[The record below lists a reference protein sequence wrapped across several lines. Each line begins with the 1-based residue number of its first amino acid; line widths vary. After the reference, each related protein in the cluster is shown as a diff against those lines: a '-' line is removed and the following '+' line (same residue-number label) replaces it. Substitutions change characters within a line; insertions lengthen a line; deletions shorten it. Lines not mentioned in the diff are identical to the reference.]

1 MAPRKQWSYLIKT
14 ENAGSVQTRAMPTSN
29 QLFPTI
35 YGRNLVGE
43 LRHFVHR
50 PYLVVTMEDL
60 WPHFAPA
67 FDENLAGVHLVRT
80 LEAPELEKAIRQQL
94 AGTAACNSV
103 IGLGGGQALDV
114 AKYVAWTRRLPLFQ
128 VPTALTVDAA
138 FGHRIALRV
147 GSQVRYV
154 GWAVPEAVYV
164 DYDVIQS
171 APPLLN
177 HSGFGDV
184 LCFITGSADWKLAQ
198 IRGKTES
205 QWPYDPRLVAEARA
219 ILDPV
224 LDALDEIRTLSQ
236 AGIRVLS
243 EALRWGGAAYHNAGW
258 NARHIEGV
266 EHFFFYALE
275 YRVRQPFIHG
285 QPVCLGVFLGA
296 AMQEQL
302 GLVPL
307 SAEETLSTIQRAGVD
322 IRPEAMGV
330 TWSDVNATLCSLASY
345 VRENNLPYGIAHEAQ
360 ITDAFL
366 SSARSRIE
374 IAFGPWKGA

>member
-1 MAPRKQWSYLIKT
+1 
-14 ENAGSVQTRAMPTSN
+14 MPTPGG
-29 QLFPTI
+29 LFPTV

-60 WPHFAPA
+60 WPRFAPA
-67 FDENLAGVHLVRT
+67 FDTNMAGVHLVHT
-80 LEAPELEKAIRQQL
+80 LEKLELERAL
-94 AGTAACNSV
+94 AHLLDSPTGCNSV

-128 VPTALTVDAA
+128 VPTALTVDAG

-147 GSQVRYV
+147 DGQIRYV

-171 APPLLN
+171 APPLLSR
-177 HSGFGDV
+177 SGIGDV
-184 LCFITGSADWKLAQ
+184 LCFLTGAADWELAAARSKL
-198 IRGKTES
+198 EP
-205 QWPYDPRLVAEARA
+205 QWPYDARLVTEART
-219 ILDPV
+219 V
-224 LDALDEIRTLSQ
+224 LERVLESLDEIRMVSETGLH
-236 AGIRVLS
+236 VLA

-285 QPVCLGVFLGA
+285 QPVCLGAYLGA
-296 AMQEQL
+296 AMHEQL
-302 GLVPL
+302 GVVPL
-307 SAEETLSTIQRAGVD
+307 SADEVLAAILRAGVD

-330 TWSDVNATLCSLASY
+330 TWADVSATLYDLASF
-345 VRENNLPYGIAHEAQ
+345 VQEAELPYGIAHEAQ
-360 ITDAFL
+360 ITDRFIA
-366 SSARSRIE
+366 SARSQIE
-374 IAFGPWKGA
+374 AAFGPWKGA

>member
-1 MAPRKQWSYLIKT
+1 MAAR
-14 ENAGSVQTRAMPTSN
+14 N

-60 WPHFAPA
+60 WPTFAPA
-67 FDENLAGVHLVRT
+67 FDEARPCGPMTGVHFVRT
-80 LEAPELEKAIRQQL
+80 LEERELESGLGQLL
-94 AGTAACNSV
+94 AGRPSPSSV

-128 VPTALTVDAA
+128 VPTALTVDAG

-147 GSQVRYV
+147 DGQVHYV
-154 GWAVPEAVYV
+154 GWAVPEAVYL

-171 APPLLN
+171 APALLN
-177 HSGFGDV
+177 RSGVGDV
-184 LCFITGSADWKLAQ
+184 LCFLTGGADWKLAQ
-198 IRGKTES
+198 ARGQAEP
-205 QWPYDPRLVAEARA
+205 QWPYDPGLVAEAA
-219 ILDPV
+219 EVLDTV
-224 LDALDEIRTLSQ
+224 LDALDDIRAVSD
-236 AGIRVLS
+236 AGVRVLA

-285 QPVCLGVFLGA
+285 QPVCLGAYLGT
-296 AMQEQL
+296 AMHEQV

-307 SAEETLSTIQRAGVD
+307 SSSEMLDTIRRAGVD

-330 TWSDVNATLCSLASY
+330 TWDDVSATLRDLSEY
-345 VRENNLPYGIAHEAQ
+345 VRKAKLPYGVAHEAE
-360 ITDAFL
+360 ISERFIAT
-366 SSARSRIE
+366 ARSQIE
-374 IAFGPWKGA
+374 AAFGPWKGA